1 MTYQETLDFLFKQ
14 LPVYQIQG
22 GKAYKPGLEHIRQIL
37 SACGNPERDLVALHV
52 AGTNGKGSTAYM
64 LASILR
70 AAGLRVGLFTSPH
83 LITYRERIRING
95 EMIPEEYITHFV
107 EDFMRDFGETLQPS
121 FFEFTTALAFRYFAD
136 QAVDIAVVEVGMGGR
151 LDCTN
156 VLLPLVSVITNVS
169 LDHMQ
174 YLGNTTAEIAHEK
187 AGIIKP
193 HTPAVLGST
202 ADPDVVAVVREK
214 ALAEEAPLTL
224 ADQSGELLSHRPLEG
239 EDEEGYEVET
249 KHFGTI
255 RLPLMGA
262 YQLQNLQTVLE
273 TIKLIRD
280 RYGITPEM
288 VREGIAKVKDFG
300 LSGRLQMIR
309 PSGPRTFIDAGH
321 NIGAWSFLGP
331 QLEEWAQDGGVA
343 VVLGMSA
350 DKDIDHVL
358 ERLPKEAHLICTQAH
373 VERAMSAEDFAEHA
387 RSRGIEPA
395 LVIPDVQEACHAA
408 ADYCR
413 REGIRTLFIGG
424 SFFVLGDLLLDGHP
438 SQG

>member
-14 LPVYQIQG
+14 LPVYQLQG
-22 GKAYKPGLEHIRQIL
+22 GRAYKPGLEQTRRL
-37 SACGNPERDLVALHV
+37 LALAGRPERQLTTLHI

-83 LITYRERIRING
+83 IVTYRERIRING
-95 EMIPEEYITHFV
+95 EMIPEEYITRFV
-107 EDFMRDFGETLQPS
+107 EDFLERIGGTLSPS

-136 QAVDIAVVEVGMGGR
+136 EQVDAAVVEVGMGGR
-151 LDCTN
+151 LDSTN
-156 VLLPLVSVITNVS
+156 VLLPLVSVITNVT

-174 YLGNTTAEIAHEK
+174 FLGCTTAEIAREK

-193 HTPAVLGST
+193 HTPVVLGST
-202 ADPDVVAVVREK
+202 ADPDVVRVVRDK
-214 ALAEEAPLTL
+214 AAEEGAPLIP
-224 ADQSGELLSHRPLEG
+224 ADQAGEVVSSRAVDG
-239 EDEEGYEVET
+239 VGYDVET
-249 KHFGTI
+249 KSFGAL

-262 YQLQNLQTVLE
+262 YQLQNLAAVLE
-273 TIKLIRD
+273 TVKLVRD
-280 RYGITPEM
+280 RFGLAPET
-288 VREGIAKVKDFG
+288 VRRGLLGVKDFG

-309 PSGPRTFIDAGH
+309 ESDPRTFIDAGH
-321 NIGAWSFLGP
+321 NIGAWTYLGP
-331 QLEEWAQDGGVA
+331 QLEEWAEDGGVT

-358 ERLPKEAHLICTQAH
+358 ERLPRSAHLICTRAH
-373 VERAMSAEDFAEHA
+373 VERAMSAEEMARHA
-387 RSRGIEPA
+387 REHGIEP
-395 LVIPDVQEACHAA
+395 LRVIPDVREACRTA

-424 SFFVLGDLLLDGHP
+424 SFFVLSDLLLDGRP
-438 SQG
+438 EA

>member
-22 GKAYKPGLEHIRQIL
+22 GKAYKPGLEHIWQIL
-37 SACGNPERDLVALHV
+37 SACGSPERELVTIHV

-95 EMIPEEYITHFV
+95 EMISEEYITRFV
-107 EDFMRDFGETLQPS
+107 EDFLRDFGDTLQPS

-193 HTPAVLGST
+193 HTPAVLGSS
-202 ADPDVVAVVREK
+202 ADADVVAVVQEK
-214 ALAEEAPLTL
+214 ARTEEAPLTL
-224 ADQSGELLSHRPLEG
+224 ADQTGEILSYQPIDG
-239 EDEEGYEVET
+239 EGYKVESRT
-249 KHFGTI
+249 FGTI
-255 RLPLMGA
+255 HLPLMGA
-262 YQLQNLQTVLE
+262 YQLQNLGTVLE
-273 TIKLIRD
+273 TIKIIRD
-280 RYGITPEM
+280 RYGITTEM
-288 VREGIAKVKDFG
+288 IREGVAAVKDFG

-309 PSGPRTFIDAGH
+309 PSEPRTFIDAGH

-331 QLEEWAQDGGVA
+331 QLKEWAHDGGVA

-358 ERLPKEAHLICTQAH
+358 EQLPREAHLICTQAH

-387 RSRGIEPA
+387 HSRGIEPA
-395 LVIPDVQEACHAA
+395 LVIPDVREACLAA

-438 SQG
+438 SAEG

>member
-22 GKAYKPGLEHIRQIL
+22 GKAYKPGLDHIRRIL
-37 SACGNPERDLVALHV
+37 SACGSPERELTTLHV

-107 EDFMRDFGETLQPS
+107 EDFRRDFGDTLRPS

-136 QAVDIAVVEVGMGGR
+136 EQVDIAVVEVGMGGR

-187 AGIIKP
+187 AGIIK
-193 HTPAVLGST
+193 HATPVVLGSS
-202 ADPDVVAVVREK
+202 ADADVVSVVREK
-214 ALAEEAPLTL
+214 AKAEEASLTI
-224 ADQSGELLSHRPLEG
+224 ADRAGEILSHRPIEG
-239 EDEEGYEVET
+239 EGYEVET
-249 KHFGTI
+249 KSFGTI
-255 RLPLMGA
+255 HLPLMGA
-262 YQLQNLQTVLE
+262 YQLQNLGTVLE
-273 TIKLIRD
+273 TVRLVRD

-288 VREGIAKVKDFG
+288 VGKGIATVKDFG

-309 PSGPRTFIDAGH
+309 PSAPRTFIDAGH

-331 QLEEWAQDGGVA
+331 QLEEWAGDGGVA

-358 ERLPKEAHLICTQAH
+358 ERLPREAHLICTQAH

-387 RSRGIEPA
+387 RSRGIKPA
-395 LVIPDVQEACHAA
+395 LVIPDVREACHAA

-424 SFFVLGDLLLDGHP
+424 SFFVLGDLLLDGN
-438 SQG
+438 QEA